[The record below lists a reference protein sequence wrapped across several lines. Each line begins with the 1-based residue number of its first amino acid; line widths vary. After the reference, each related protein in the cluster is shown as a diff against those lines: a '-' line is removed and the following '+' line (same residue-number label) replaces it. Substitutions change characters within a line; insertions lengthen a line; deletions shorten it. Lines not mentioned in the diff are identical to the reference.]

1 MKLTNV
7 ASDVEKGLLDLAIDP
22 DFASNLQFYM

>member
-7 ASDVEKGLLDLAIDP
+7 ASVFCIDSRC
-22 DFASNLQFYM
+22 F